1 MNEKNELYVSI
12 DITRDCTLIAVLIM
26 VATTARVYSFQVRDA
41 ADHLVNYYLM
51 PIAALKPNLCVG
63 CNRLSR
69 LFINCL
75 GALQAALARGL
86 QLCPNCGAKM
96 EVQPSSRTCARVA
109 TKQEIKQNGSY

>member
-1 MNEKNELYVSI
+1 MNEKNELYVGI

-69 LFINCL
+69 LFINCF

-86 QLCPNCGAKM
+86 QRLYPNW
-96 EVQPSSRTCARVA
+96 S
-109 TKQEIKQNGSY
+109 

>member
-1 MNEKNELYVSI
+1 MNDKNELYVGI

-86 QLCPNCGAKM
+86 QHLAVCYGIIGGILQAALARGLQRGGDNNA
-96 EVQPSSRTCARVA
+96 RTV
-109 TKQEIKQNGSY
+109 

>member
-1 MNEKNELYVSI
+1 MNDKNELYVGI

-86 QLCPNCGAKM
+86 QRKSATRTVSPFTLQAALARGL
-96 EVQPSSRTCARVA
+96 QPRCF
-109 TKQEIKQNGSY
+109 TK